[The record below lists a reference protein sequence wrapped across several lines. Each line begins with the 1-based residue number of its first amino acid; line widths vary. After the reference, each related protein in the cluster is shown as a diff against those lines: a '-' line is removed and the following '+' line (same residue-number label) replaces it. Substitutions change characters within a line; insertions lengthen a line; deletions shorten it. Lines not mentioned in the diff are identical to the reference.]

1 MISGLSNV
9 IFFLACLSDSRFV
22 ALDPLCAL
30 GVMILDAPW
39 TPSTHAA
46 TVGENDFPTRY
57 PTYVLFEENV
67 LVSSPFLLTAI
78 SPAACVVSLN
88 FAAVID
94 PASN

>member
-9 IFFLACLSDSRFV
+9 IFFLACLSDSRFA
-22 ALDPLCAL
+22 ALDPLCFL
-30 GVMILDAPW
+30 EVMILDAPW
-39 TPSTHAA
+39 TPSTHAV
-46 TVGENDFPTRY
+46 TVGENDFLTRY

-67 LVSSPFLLTAI
+67 LVSFPFLLTAI
-78 SPAACVVSLN
+78 SPAACVVFLN